1 MTEQMNVVKRKFV
14 RISARVYA
22 SDIALIDEE
31 AEKEDM
37 NRSDMLRK
45 IVKEYVEQL
54 RKKNEVK

>member
-1 MTEQMNVVKRKFV
+1 MVKRKFI

-45 IVKEYVEQL
+45 IVKEYVEIHS
-54 RKKNEVK
+54 KKGEGNNGGA